1 MESLQTP
8 QPTIVTVRRTPHFL
22 IIDVENIP
30 AFRDGV
36 KPHFSPSCSRSNSLN
51 KPQAKNHR
59 SPALGNAG
67 LIPVTM
73 TPSDPHRVFQEPE
86 FNHR

>member
-1 MESLQTP
+1 MESLKTP

-22 IIDVENIP
+22 RIEVENIP

-36 KPHFSPSCSRSNSLN
+36 KPHFSPSYSSSSSLN
-51 KPQAKNHR
+51 KPQAKNHGR
-59 SPALGNAG
+59 PALGNAG

-73 TPSDPHRVFQEPE
+73 TPRDPHREPE